1 MDDILNDVKNKIF
14 LVLVNVPTDS
24 LVHLS
29 LLWLFM
35 IEFNLLFFDLFYPFL
50 SLLLGDLS
58 CILVS
63 TNDVDNAILVN
74 VVMF

>member
-14 LVLVNVPTDS
+14 LVLVDVSTDS
-24 LVHLS
+24 LVHLG
-29 LLWLFM
+29 LLLFM
-35 IEFNLLFFDLFYPFL
+35 IRFDLLFFDLLYSFL

-74 VVMF
+74 VVIF